1 MGLAALKPGAVV
13 GTSSLRRHVLL
24 RAERPDLRVEPIR
37 GNVDTRLRKLE
48 AGEYDALVMARA
60 GLNRLG
66 LRPAHASPLAP
77 EIFVPAAG
85 QGILGIEV
93 RTDAAGLLELLQRV
107 DHTETRM
114 QALAERSFLL
124 ALGAG
129 CHTPVAGWARPEGDE
144 VVLAGLVASR
154 DGQRVLRGTA
164 RGPARTAEAVG
175 RRLAGELLAAG
186 AGDLLDGPRADRTGG
201 GPPA

>member
-1 MGLAALKPGAVV
+1 
-13 GTSSLRRHVLL
+13 
-24 RAERPDLRVEPIR
+24 
-37 GNVDTRLRKLE
+37 
-48 AGEYDALVMARA
+48 MARA

-93 RTDAAGLLELLQRV
+93 RADAAGLLELLQRV

-129 CHTPVAGWARPEGDE
+129 CHTPVAGWARSEGDQ

-164 RGPARTAEAVG
+164 RGPAGTAEAVG
-175 RRLAGELLAAG
+175 RRLAGAAARG
-186 AGDLLDGPRADRTGG
+186 RARAISSMPRRADRTGG
-201 GPPA
+201 GAPA